1 MKNLQIQGTNA
12 YGIGS
17 IDHNFDFGRGSCVAI
32 YAPNGTC
39 KTSLR
44 KAIKAWSENAAV
56 QDAFFPDRPSSF
68 SLTATPAE
76 ELKRENVLCFQSM
89 GDLTNARF
97 FDDRLL
103 ASPEL
108 KALYIKDKEAH
119 DGELKGLLS
128 SLRREIVSGNNS
140 PKDNEMV
147 SFITDLTG
155 ANDLG
160 DALNALVKS
169 IESSDDPMYVTKHK
183 LSDVLSKSVESA
195 LAKPGVQDSFSDYA
209 KVRNEVLEKSIYFGD
224 GFDYLAASSLAAEL
238 EKSKFFDA
246 GHMLT
251 LRSRVDGSAM
261 VVDSCRAFRSLVDA
275 EIERADS
282 DPTVVEHFKTANEKL
297 GKAAAV
303 KKFKG
308 LIGADSELA
317 SAVGNPRTI
326 KLAYLTHAA
335 RLHKEEIT
343 QYLDDREDYLRR
355 MASFRNDLSGERN
368 DWDYAVQMFLNR
380 FRLPVQPYVKNRANV
395 VLGGSEPVVAFKYQ
409 GADVDNDVLM
419 VNLSEGEKKALY
431 MLSVIF
437 EVERSKRLTG
447 PKLYVF
453 DDVIDSFDYINKYAF
468 IEYLRDFVE
477 AEDAYA
483 ILLTHNFDFFRTV
496 ASRLGS
502 DFGRQNCLVAEKD
515 DSGIVELKTAGYI
528 NKNPLAAWKSR
539 LADDGMKIASI
550 AMVRELVEMRDGNK
564 SNDYAL
570 LSSVL
575 HGREDGQDVTFDDMS
590 GCFLKQ
596 IGCDALAGDNRKV
609 RDVLAAKCEQIA
621 ATGGRLELQDK
632 IVLSI
637 GIRTLVERYILG
649 SFAEHGT
656 ETPEV
661 NSLGKLI
668 GAFKDMLPGEYAV
681 HADCI
686 EQAALI
692 VPENIHVNGFMY
704 EPLVDIGSHSFVNL
718 YRDCLA
724 L

>member
-1 MKNLQIQGTNA
+1 MRSSR
-12 YGIGS
+12 IG
-17 IDHNFDFGRGSCVAI
+17 
-32 YAPNGTC
+32 P
-39 KTSLR
+39 LL
-44 KAIKAWSENAAV
+44 
-56 QDAFFPDRPSSF
+56 F

-183 LSDVLSKSVESA
+183 LSDVLSKSVESV

-246 GHMLT
+246 GHTLT

-282 DPTVVEHFKTANEKL
+282 DPTVVEHFKTADEKL

-326 KLAYLTHAA
+326 KLAYLTMPHGY
-335 RLHKEEIT
+335 T
-343 QYLDDREDYLRR
+343 RR
-355 MASFRNDLSGERN
+355 KSPSISTIEKTTSDVWPVFATTFLASE
-368 DWDYAVQMFLNR
+368 
-380 FRLPVQPYVKNRANV
+380 
-395 VLGGSEPVVAFKYQ
+395 
-409 GADVDNDVLM
+409 
-419 VNLSEGEKKALY
+419 
-431 MLSVIF
+431 
-437 EVERSKRLTG
+437 T
-447 PKLYVF
+447 
-453 DDVIDSFDYINKYAF
+453 
-468 IEYLRDFVE
+468 
-477 AEDAYA
+477 
-483 ILLTHNFDFFRTV
+483 
-496 ASRLGS
+496 
-502 DFGRQNCLVAEKD
+502 
-515 DSGIVELKTAGYI
+515 
-528 NKNPLAAWKSR
+528 
-539 LADDGMKIASI
+539 
-550 AMVRELVEMRDGNK
+550 
-564 SNDYAL
+564 
-570 LSSVL
+570 
-575 HGREDGQDVTFDDMS
+575 
-590 GCFLKQ
+590 
-596 IGCDALAGDNRKV
+596 
-609 RDVLAAKCEQIA
+609 
-621 ATGGRLELQDK
+621 
-632 IVLSI
+632 I
-637 GIRTLVERYILG
+637 GIMPSRC
-649 SFAEHGT
+649 S
-656 ETPEV
+656 
-661 NSLGKLI
+661 
-668 GAFKDMLPGEYAV
+668 
-681 HADCI
+681 
-686 EQAALI
+686 
-692 VPENIHVNGFMY
+692 
-704 EPLVDIGSHSFVNL
+704 
-718 YRDCLA
+718 
-724 L
+724 